1 MINLLPP
8 SVKSGYRYGRR
19 NVALRRWVI
28 LFVLAFIGLGGL
40 ATYGLLTLHQSTNNY
55 NQQIASSEALFNKE
69 KFSSVES
76 QVQDISNSF
85 RLVVQV
91 LSKEVLFSE
100 LIKQIGVIMPDGANL
115 SGLTIS
121 QLQGAIDITAVATNY
136 DTASQV
142 QVNLAAPAN
151 KLFSKADIVSITC
164 DSNSASN
171 PEYPCT
177 VIVRAQFATN
187 NPFLL
192 INSKAATP

>member
-8 SVKSGYRYGRR
+8 AVKSGYRYGRR
-19 NVALRRWVI
+19 NVSLRRWVI
-28 LFVLAFIGLGGL
+28 MFVLAFVGLGGL
-40 ATYGLLTLHQSTNNY
+40 ATYGLLTLHQSTNHY

-100 LIKQIGVIMPDGANL
+100 LIKQIGVIMPNNANL

-142 QVNLAAPAN
+142 QVNLAAPTN

-171 PEYPCT
+171 AKYPCT
-177 VIVRAQFATN
+177 VIIRALFAAN

-192 INSKAATP
+192 INSKVVSP